1 MGTLQ
6 PVNLPDGTQ
15 IFIEVT
21 DNSISS
27 NSIAIGQTSSDNP
40 KRGFINDASKQV
52 AQNVHALENT
62 VRAYT
67 SYILNAFRD
76 LAIAEVSEVTLKF
89 GINVD
94 VQTGLPYIANGKAG
108 CNTEITVKC
117 VFPGAPAKT

>member
-1 MGTLQ
+1 MGKLQ
-6 PVNLPDGTQ
+6 LVNLPDGTQ
-15 IFIEVT
+15 ILIEAT
-21 DNSISS
+21 DNSI
-27 NSIAIGQTSSDNP
+27 TSSPMVTGQNLSEEP

-52 AQNVHALENT
+52 AQNVQALEHT

-67 SYILNAFRD
+67 GYTLNAFRE

-117 VFPGAPAKT
+117 VFPANKPVI

>member
-1 MGTLQ
+1 MGKLQ

-15 IFIEVT
+15 IFIEAT
-21 DNSISS
+21 DASVVAERPIS
-27 NSIAIGQTSSDNP
+27 GGPT
-40 KRGFINDASKQV
+40 RGFINDVSGQV
-52 AQNVHALENT
+52 AQNVQALENT

-67 SYILNAFRD
+67 SYTLNAFRD

-94 VQTGLPYIANGKAG
+94 IQTGLPYIANGKAG

-117 VFPGAPAKT
+117 VFPSSKSIT